1 MSLISHIAQTLS
13 GPSGRAS
20 VRRHAFIW
28 TVFGSL
34 LVAVW
39 QGLTGGDVASG
50 VLALFSA
57 LLAATGT
64 AVTAGRFAEKGTE
77 PVPEGSEDHIEQRRR
92 G

>member
-1 MSLISHIAQTLS
+1 
-13 GPSGRAS
+13 
-20 VRRHAFIW
+20 
-28 TVFGSL
+28 
-34 LVAVW
+34 VAVW

-77 PVPEGSEDHIEQRRR
+77 PKETP
-92 G
+92 

>member
-1 MSLISHIAQTLS
+1 MSFISHVSQVLS
-13 GPSGRAS
+13 APSGRAS
-20 VRRHAFIW
+20 VRRHTFLW
-28 TVFGSL
+28 TVFGAL

-77 PVPEGSEDHIEQRRR
+77 PVASGFEDPVERARR
-92 G
+92 

>member
-1 MSLISHIAQTLS
+1 MSHLTQVFS

-20 VRRHAFIW
+20 ARRHAFVW
-28 TVFGSL
+28 TVAGGL

-64 AVTAGRFAEKGTE
+64 AVTAGRFAERGTE
-77 PVPEGSEDHIEQRRR
+77 SPEVPR
-92 G
+92 

>member
-1 MSLISHIAQTLS
+1 MSFVSHVSQVLS

-20 VRRHAFIW
+20 VRRHAFLW
-28 TVFGSL
+28 TVFGAL
-34 LVAVW
+34 LVSVW

-77 PVPEGSEDHIEQRRR
+77 PVAPGSEDPVERARR
-92 G
+92 